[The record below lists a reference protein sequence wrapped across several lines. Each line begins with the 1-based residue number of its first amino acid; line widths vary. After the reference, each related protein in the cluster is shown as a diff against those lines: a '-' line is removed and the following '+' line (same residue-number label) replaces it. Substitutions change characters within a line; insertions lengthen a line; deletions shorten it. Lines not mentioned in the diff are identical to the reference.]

1 MKKSSILNPQSSIQ
15 RLRIGVFDSGL
26 GGLTVVKVLT
36 ETIKGAE
43 FLYVA
48 DTIHAPYGEKT
59 PQEILQYSLN
69 ITQYLIDTYQIDA
82 LVVACNTAT
91 SAAIVT
97 LREYYPDLI
106 IVGTEPAI
114 KPAIASTKSGAVG
127 VLATPATL
135 KGDKY
140 QQLADRLRSEK
151 EVTLHEQACAG
162 LVEHIEDGTLESEV
176 CKQKL
181 ERWLTPMREAN
192 VDTIVLGC
200 THYPLAKEAIAD
212 VMQKE
217 VCFLD
222 AGEAIAN
229 RVKTLLN
236 TEGNKGKSRLHI
248 MVTGSI
254 DEEAIKRIVPEYEC
268 LTKLTI
274 PRKIPNS

>member
-1 MKKSSILNPQSSIQ
+1 MRSEELKV
-15 RLRIGVFDSGL
+15 GVFDSGL
-26 GGLTVVKVLT
+26 GGLTVVQSLLNHLGNVDLY
-36 ETIKGAE
+36 
-43 FLYVA
+43 YVA
-48 DTIHAPYGEKT
+48 DTLHAPYGEKT

-69 ITQYLIDTYQIDA
+69 ITQYLIDTYQINA

-91 SAAIVT
+91 SAAIAT

-114 KPAIASTKSGAVG
+114 KPAIALSKSGVVG

-162 LVEHIEDGTLESEV
+162 LVEHIENGTLESVE
-176 CKQKL
+176 CRQKL
-181 ERWLTPMREAN
+181 ERWLIPMREAN

-200 THYPLAKEAIAD
+200 THYPLAKEAIAK

-236 TEGNKGKSRLHI
+236 AEGNEGKSKLHI

-254 DEEAIKRIVPEYEC
+254 DKEAIKRIVSGYKS

-274 PRKIPNS
+274 PRKSPNS